1 MYFTYDEQAVAYLSR
16 RDKRLGA
23 VMERLGPLQREVIPD
38 LFAALVHAI
47 VGQQVSMTVQRTL
60 WQRLCDRLGEVS
72 SSSVLAVAPEE
83 LRSLGLSG
91 RKVEYVREAAQ
102 AVADGRLDVE
112 ALREMD
118 DAAVC
123 AALVGLRGVGVW
135 TAEML
140 LLFSLQRQD
149 VFSFDDLAIRR
160 GLRMLYRHK
169 DIDRERFE
177 RYRRR
182 FSPYGSV
189 ASLYL
194 WAVAGG
200 ALPELRDPA
209 EPLRASERKTARRS
223 GDDAAKKA
231 RSA

>member
-23 VMERLGPLQREVIPD
+23 VMERLGPVRREVIPD
-38 LFAALVHAI
+38 LFAALVHSI
-47 VGQQVSMTVQRTL
+47 VGQQVSMSVQRTL
-60 WQRLCDRLGEVS
+60 WQRLCAALGEVS
-72 SSSVLAVAPEE
+72 ASTVLAVAPES
-83 LRSLGLSG
+83 LRGLGLSG
-91 RKVEYVREAAQ
+91 RKVEYIREAAQ
-102 AVADGRLDVE
+102 AVVDGRLDVE

-160 GLRMLYRHK
+160 GLRMLYRHRE
-169 DIDRERFE
+169 IDRERFE

-194 WAVAGG
+194 WSVAGG

-209 EPLRASERKTARRS
+209 
-223 GDDAAKKA
+223 DAVQRGKRGGACKKA

>member
-1 MYFTYDEQAVAYLSR
+1 MHFAYDERAVGYLAR
-16 RDKRLGA
+16 RDKRLGE
-23 VMERLGPLQREVIPD
+23 VMERLGPLRREVMPD

-47 VGQQVSMTVQRTL
+47 VGQQVSM
-60 WQRLCDRLGEVS
+60 CARLGEVTP
-72 SSSVLAVAPEE
+72 SSVLAVAPEE
-83 LRSLGLSG
+83 LRALGLSG

-102 AVADGRLDVE
+102 AVTDGRLDVE

-149 VFSFDDLAIRR
+149 VLSYDDLAIRR
-160 GLRMLYRHK
+160 GLRMLYRHRE
-169 DIDRERFE
+169 IDRERFE

-200 ALPELRDPA
+200 ALPELWDPA
-209 EPLRASERKTARRS
+209 EAVQGGKRGGVPRPAGDAR
-223 GDDAAKKA
+223 KKA

>member
-23 VMERLGPLQREVIPD
+23 VMERLGPVRREVIPD

-60 WQRLCDRLGEVS
+60 WQRLCDRLREVS

-102 AVADGRLDVE
+102 AVADGRLGVG
-112 ALREMD
+112 AVREMD

-200 ALPELRDPA
+200 ALPELRDPS
-209 EPLRASERKTARRS
+209 EPLRTSERKTARRS

>member
-1 MYFTYDEQAVAYLSR
+1 MYFTYDERAVAYLSG

-23 VMERLGPLQREVIPD
+23 VMARLGPLQREVIPD

-60 WQRLCDRLGEVS
+60 WQRLCAMLDEVTPS
-72 SSSVLAVAPEE
+72 AVLAVAPEG

-91 RKVEYVREAAQ
+91 RKVEYIREAAQ
-102 AVADGRLDVE
+102 AVMDGRLDVA
-112 ALREMD
+112 ALREQD

-123 AALVGLRGVGVW
+123 AALVELRGVGVW

-160 GLRMLYRHK
+160 GLRMLYRHR
-169 DIDRERFE
+169 DVDRERFE

-209 EPLRASERKTARRS
+209 EPVRTTGRKQRTEARKRP
-223 GDDAAKKA
+223 
-231 RSA
+231 

>member
-1 MYFTYDEQAVAYLSR
+1 MHFAYDERAVAYLAR

-23 VMERLGPLQREVIPD
+23 VMARLGPLRREVIPD
-38 LFAALVHAI
+38 LFAALTHAI

-72 SSSVLAVAPEE
+72 PSSVLSIAPEE
-83 LRSLGLSG
+83 LRRLGLSG

-123 AALVGLRGVGVW
+123 AALVGLRGVGLW

-169 DIDRERFE
+169 DIGRERFE

-209 EPLRASERKTARRS
+209 EELLGKQRVGKSRAGCGPR
-223 GDDAAKKA
+223 KKA
-231 RSA
+231 RSL

>member
-1 MYFTYDEQAVAYLSR
+1 MKEEAALWTFLTVR
-16 RDKRLGA
+16 RRSPIC
-23 VMERLGPLQREVIPD
+23 GPGTHDRIGPIHREVDPD
-38 LFAALVHAI
+38 LFSSVLHHI
-47 VGQQVSMTVQRTL
+47 IGQQVSMAAQRTV
-60 WQRLCDRLGEVS
+60 WQRLQTAAAPLSPETVAAMSVESLQALGMTYRRASYILEFARKVAS
-72 SSSVLAVAPEE
+72 GAFDLKALAEMEDSQVLAQ
-83 LRSLGLSG
+83 LTS
-91 RKVEYVREAAQ
+91 
-102 AVADGRLDVE
+102 
-112 ALREMD
+112 
-118 DAAVC
+118 
-123 AALVGLRGVGVW
+123 LRGVGPW

-160 GLRMLYRHK
+160 GLRMLYRHRH
-169 DIDRERFE
+169 IDRERFE

-209 EPLRASERKTARRS
+209 EAERGGKR
-223 GDDAAKKA
+223 GDTGKKA

>member
-1 MYFTYDEQAVAYLSR
+1 MYFIYDERAVAHLTR
-16 RDKRLGA
+16 RDKRLGE
-23 VMERLGPLQREVIPD
+23 VMERLGPLRREVMPD

-60 WQRLCDRLGEVS
+60 WQRLCDSLGEVTPAA
-72 SSSVLAVAPEE
+72 VLAVAPEE
-83 LRSLGLSG
+83 LRALGLSG

-149 VFSFDDLAIRR
+149 VLSYDDLAIRR

-169 DIDRERFE
+169 HVDRERFE

-200 ALPELRDPA
+200 ALPGLRDPA
-209 EPLRASERKTARRS
+209 EVGPGGKRGGARQS
-223 GDDAAKKA
+223 GCDAAKKA
-231 RSA
+231 RSV

>member
-1 MYFTYDEQAVAYLSR
+1 MYFTYDERAVAYLSG

-23 VMERLGPLQREVIPD
+23 VMARLGPLQREVIPD

-60 WQRLCDRLGEVS
+60 WQRLCTKLDEVTPS
-72 SSSVLAVAPEE
+72 AVLAVAPEG

-91 RKVEYVREAAQ
+91 RKVEYIREAAQ
-102 AVADGRLDVE
+102 AVMDGRLDVA
-112 ALREMD
+112 ALREQD

-160 GLRMLYRHK
+160 GLRMLYRHR
-169 DIDRERFE
+169 DVDRERFE

-209 EPLRASERKTARRS
+209 EPVRTTGRKQRTKRGR
-223 GDDAAKKA
+223 GRKKA
-231 RSA
+231 RPV

>member
-1 MYFTYDEQAVAYLSR
+1 MYFAYDERAVAYLTR
-16 RDKRLGA
+16 RDKRLGE
-23 VMERLGPLQREVIPD
+23 VMARLGPLRREVMPD
-38 LFAALVHAI
+38 LFAALAHAI

-60 WQRLCDRLGEVS
+60 WQRLCAALGAVTPAA
-72 SSSVLAVAPEE
+72 VLAASPEE
-83 LRSLGLSG
+83 LRVLGLSG
-91 RKVEYVREAAQ
+91 RKVEYIREAAQ
-102 AVADGRLDVE
+102 AVVDGRLDVE
-112 ALREMD
+112 ALRGME

-123 AALVGLRGVGVW
+123 AALVGLRGVGLW

-149 VFSFDDLAIRR
+149 VLSYDDLAIRR

-169 DIDRERFE
+169 EVDRERFA

-209 EPLRASERKTARRS
+209 EAGPGGKRGGARQS
-223 GDDAAKKA
+223 GRDAAKKA

>member
-1 MYFTYDEQAVAYLSR
+1 MHFAYDERAVGYLAR
-16 RDKRLGA
+16 RDKRLGE
-23 VMERLGPLQREVIPD
+23 VMERLGPLRREVMPD
-38 LFAALVHAI
+38 LFAALIHAI

-60 WQRLCDRLGEVS
+60 WQRLCARLGEVTP
-72 SSSVLAVAPEE
+72 SSVLAVAPEE
-83 LRSLGLSG
+83 LRALGLSG

-102 AVADGRLDVE
+102 AVTDGRLDVE

-149 VFSFDDLAIRR
+149 VLSYDDLAIRR
-160 GLRMLYRHK
+160 GLRMLYRHRE
-169 DIDRERFE
+169 IDRERFE

-209 EPLRASERKTARRS
+209 EAVQGGKRGGVPRPAGDAR
-223 GDDAAKKA
+223 KKA

>member
-1 MYFTYDEQAVAYLSR
+1 MHFAYDERAVGYLAR
-16 RDKRLGA
+16 RDKRLGE
-23 VMERLGPLQREVIPD
+23 VMERLGPLRREVMPD

-60 WQRLCDRLGEVS
+60 WQRLCARLGEVTP
-72 SSSVLAVAPEE
+72 SSVLAVAPEE
-83 LRSLGLSG
+83 LRALGLSG

-102 AVADGRLDVE
+102 AVTDGRLDVE

-140 LLFSLQRQD
+140 LLSSLQRQD
-149 VFSFDDLAIRR
+149 VLSYDDLAIRR
-160 GLRMLYRHK
+160 GLRMLYRHRE
-169 DIDRERFE
+169 IDRERFE

-209 EPLRASERKTARRS
+209 EAVQGGKRGGAC
-223 GDDAAKKA
+223 KKA

>member
-1 MYFTYDEQAVAYLSR
+1 MHFAYDERAVGYLAR
-16 RDKRLGA
+16 RDKRLGE
-23 VMERLGPLQREVIPD
+23 VMERLGPLRREVMPD

-60 WQRLCDRLGEVS
+60 WQRLCARLGEVTP
-72 SSSVLAVAPEE
+72 SSVLAVAPEE
-83 LRSLGLSG
+83 LRALGLSG

-102 AVADGRLDVE
+102 AVTDGRLDVE

-149 VFSFDDLAIRR
+149 VLSYDDLAIRR
-160 GLRMLYRHK
+160 GLRMLYRHRE
-169 DIDRERFE
+169 IDRERFE

-209 EPLRASERKTARRS
+209 DEVQRGKRGGAC
-223 GDDAAKKA
+223 KKA